1 MSLVRMLAYTK
12 MRNDSTRGPRGS
24 IMQPQ
29 GVSRVAPIY
38 YRDEIRMVM
47 PIDAFAAGITSGP

>member
-1 MSLVRMLAYTK
+1 MLAYTK
-12 MRNDSTRGPRGS
+12 MRNDCTRGPRGS

>member
-1 MSLVRMLAYTK
+1 
-12 MRNDSTRGPRGS
+12 MR
-24 IMQPQ
+24 PQ

-47 PIDAFAAGITSGP
+47 PIDAFAASITSGPKSKSDKGTEQ